1 MELFRPHY
9 QDESDVLIVYF
20 KAGFKRITAYCVA
33 ETFKMRL
40 LASFLKREHNVM
52 PRVFDEAMYVV
63 RGVPFNLFL
72 PGTYKPPLDRR
83 YTIYPYY
90 QGMVL
95 TQTSDLRFRRP
106 STEQSLSSRVF
117 LRQKRMVIKE
127 LILSL
132 ILSNHRRP
140 ITMAT

>member
-1 MELFRPHY
+1 
-9 QDESDVLIVYF
+9 
-20 KAGFKRITAYCVA
+20 
-33 ETFKMRL
+33 
-40 LASFLKREHNVM
+40 M

-63 RGVPFNLFL
+63 RGVPFCPFL

-83 YTIYPYY
+83 YITYLYY
-90 QGMVL
+90 QGMAL
-95 TQTSDLRFRRP
+95 MQTSDLPFRRP